1 MALLAC
7 KRDPS
12 HYDLLIL
19 IIGVLVSAVDTADS
33 TTFHFVTLEALLGDA
48 V

>member
-12 HYDLLIL
+12 HYDRLVL
-19 IIGVLVSAVDTADS
+19 IIGVMVSAVDTADP
-33 TTFHFVTLEALLGDA
+33 TTFHL
-48 V
+48 